1 MFVIQ
6 EYRTLKQNTMET
18 DKRLKQ
24 AISKKSKK
32 GIAKSLKQN
41 TMEKRK
47 IESAE
52 PIIIESVPELINAW
66 MMGVDVGEKHP
77 YSELLYVHECNLD
90 ANLQRLKIWVQDKV
104 FYYNNKA
111 VEVVELWFDELQRG
125 AMVAEVKVQEWSTH
139 KQTQILQNGEIIWTK
154 TEKI

>member
-1 MFVIQ
+1 
-6 EYRTLKQNTMET
+6 
-18 DKRLKQ
+18 
-24 AISKKSKK
+24 
-32 GIAKSLKQN
+32 
-41 TMEKRK
+41 MEKRK

-90 ANLQRLKIWVQDKV
+90 ANLQRLKIWVEDKV

-111 VEVVELWFDELQRG
+111 VEVVELYSNVLSIWFEKR
-125 AMVAEVKVQEWSTH
+125 KPSHTH

>member
-1 MFVIQ
+1 
-6 EYRTLKQNTMET
+6 ME
-18 DKRLKQ
+18 
-24 AISKKSKK
+24 
-32 GIAKSLKQN
+32 N
-41 TMEKRK
+41 RK

-66 MMGVDVGEKHP
+66 MMGIDVGEKHP

-90 ANLQRLKIWVQDKV
+90 ANLQRLKIWVEDKV

-111 VEVVELWFDELQRG
+111 VEVVELWGISILNEPIFRKE
-125 AMVAEVKVQEWSTH
+125 KPKNPTH
-139 KQTQILQNGEIIWTK
+139 KQTQIIQNDSIIWTK